1 MSLFKNMFNGNRKHS
16 PVREDIPKDLD
27 GDMQTSDI
35 FESGHRLTALEN
47 IGSSLTTLWSNC
59 ALNVISSRENIDKEI
74 NQNKPNT
81 AKDISGTTNVDSTS
95 SESS

>member
-1 MSLFKNMFNGNRKHS
+1 MLNGNIKRS
-16 PVREDIPKDLD
+16 PAGEDVTKDID
-27 GDMQTSDI
+27 GDTGETTDI

-59 ALNVISSRENIDKEI
+59 ALNVISSKDNIEKQG
-74 NQNKPNT
+74 NQKNKPST
-81 AKDISGTTNVDSTS
+81 ANDISGTTNVDSTQ